1 MRLDRRTPITL
12 LAVALAV
19 IALAASG
26 HAGFVHVAVMAGFG
40 GLVTIG
46 ELLRLSA
53 PGDRSFAPIA
63 VAGGLGYAFLTTL
76 ASDPP
81 ATPLAQVIMVI
92 TVGSLVG
99 GLLRMVV
106 DRQHRLG
113 NTAARALSMSLSA
126 VLLWLVALF
135 LPPGLRP
142 VLIVAMVVVLAARF
156 AFDML
161 LGSVYT
167 LTGSGGRFRTLVS
180 DEVRARF
187 PYSLVEGL
195 LAIMLALCVDVVG
208 LLGLV
213 VALMPVAATQVA
225 FLRWATTR
233 TTRMETVRSL
243 SRIPELGGYVEP
255 GHSRRVGDL
264 AMGIARELGMSEKRT
279 RDLQLA
285 ALMHDIG
292 QVSLVDPVPGG
303 TTSLLAAPDQLRI
316 AHLGGEVIREG
327 GGLEP
332 VARIVEHAAD
342 PYLDDAGRIDAE
354 VPTESRII
362 RVANA
367 YDDLVGESPDPE
379 IRLQAIDRLELP
391 LSTDFDPA
399 VTRAL
404 AQLIERRQRLPVG

>member
-1 MRLDRRTPITL
+1 MRLDRRAPITL
-12 LAVALAV
+12 LAF
-19 IALAASG
+19 ALAALAAVGAG
-26 HAGFVHVAVMAGFG
+26 HAGFVHIPVMAGFG
-40 GLVTIG
+40 ALVLVG

-53 PGDRSFAPIA
+53 PGERSFAPIA
-63 VAGGLGYAFLTTL
+63 VAGGLGYAFLTML

-81 ATPLAQVIMVI
+81 VTPLAQVIMVI
-92 TVGSLVG
+92 TVGGLVG
-99 GLLRMVV
+99 GLVRAVI
-106 DRQHRLG
+106 DRQHSVG
-113 NTAARALSMSLSA
+113 NTAARALSMSFCA
-126 VLLWLVALF
+126 VLLWVVAYF

-142 VLIVAMVVVLAARF
+142 VLIVAMVVVLAVRF
-156 AFDML
+156 AFDTL
-161 LGSVYT
+161 LDSVYAF
-167 LTGSGGRFRTLVS
+167 TGSGGRFRTLVS

-187 PYSLVEGL
+187 PFSLVDGL
-195 LAIMLALCVDVVG
+195 LAIMLGLCVDVVG

-279 RDLQLA
+279 RDLQLG

-342 PYLDDAGRIDAE
+342 PYRDEHGRVDSE
-354 VPTESRII
+354 VPMESRII

-379 IRLQAIDRLELP
+379 VRLQAVDRLELP

>member
-1 MRLDRRTPITL
+1 MRLDRGTPITL
-12 LAVALAV
+12 LAVVLAV
-19 IALAASG
+19 LAAAAAG
-26 HAGFVHVAVMAGFG
+26 QAGFAHVAVTAGFG
-40 GLVTIG
+40 GLVTLG

-63 VAGGLGYAFLTTL
+63 VAGGLGYAFVTTL
-76 ASDPP
+76 AFDPP
-81 ATPLAQVIMVI
+81 TATVAQIVAVII
-92 TVGSLVG
+92 VGSLIG
-99 GLLRMVV
+99 GVLRTLI
-106 DRQHRLG
+106 DRQHSLG
-113 NTAARALSMSLSA
+113 NTAARALSMSLCA
-126 VLLWLVALF
+126 VLLWLVASF
-135 LPPGLRP
+135 LPAQLRF
-142 VLIVAMVVVLAARF
+142 VLILAMVVVLAVRF
-156 AFDML
+156 AFDTV

-167 LTGSGGRFRTLVS
+167 FTGSGGRFRTLVS

-187 PYSLVEGL
+187 PFSLVEGL
-195 LAIMLALCVDVVG
+195 LAIVLALCVDAVG

-279 RDLQLA
+279 HDLQLA

-342 PYLDDAGRIDAE
+342 PHLDNGGRADPE
-354 VPTESRII
+354 VPMESRII

-379 IRLQAIDRLELP
+379 VRLQAIDRLELP

>member
-1 MRLDRRTPITL
+1 MRTDRRRPITIL
-12 LAVALAV
+12 TLALAILSG
-19 IALAASG
+19 IAAAR
-26 HAGFVHVAVMAGFG
+26 AGFVDVSVMAGFG
-40 GLVTIG
+40 GLITLG

-53 PGDRSFAPIA
+53 PGDRSFAPVA
-63 VAGGLGYAFLTTL
+63 VAAGLGYAFLTTL
-76 ASDPP
+76 APGSPM
-81 ATPLAQVIMVI
+81 ATLAQVVMVI

-99 GLLRMVV
+99 SLIRMVV
-106 DRQHRLG
+106 DRQHRVG
-113 NTAARALSMSLSA
+113 NTAARALSMSLCA
-126 VLLWLVALF
+126 VLLWLVAAF

-142 VLIVAMVVVLAARF
+142 VLIVAMVVVLAVRF
-156 AFDML
+156 AFDIL

-167 LTGSGGRFRTLVS
+167 YTGSGGRFSTLVS

-187 PYSLVEGL
+187 PFSLVEGL

-233 TTRMETVRSL
+233 TTRMDTVRSL

-303 TTSLLAAPDQLRI
+303 TTSLLAAQDQMRI

-342 PYLDDAGRIDAE
+342 PYRDGAGRMDAD
-354 VPTESRII
+354 VPMESRII